1 MIVSEEK
8 KLIKQGYLRIKE
20 KIKNVRQDYRN
31 AVVQCRRSGSGKF
44 VHDYW
49 DLLKELWGGSPTT
62 NCIKNARTSLDNAHP
77 MEKESG
83 SSQEPLEEVKYAEDG
98 EILNNATNDL
108 EGVGETEV
116 NDTSASTSTSDD
128 FLHKPKAPT
137 ARSVDNKRKILEKKL
152 SANQRD
158 QVFLNFA
165 KDEVQLKQKL
175 IDGLTEATK
184 ESNKA
189 LESISQPMVTVG
201 KSIRDGLAL
210 LATTLSGV
218 QTQQA
223 PQGHAEYSPGPHNY
237 PAFQFSN

>member
-1 MIVSEEK
+1 MREK
-8 KLIKQGYLRIKE
+8 
-20 KIKNVRQDYRN
+20 
-31 AVVQCRRSGSGKF
+31 
-44 VHDYW
+44 
-49 DLLKELWGGSPTT
+49 
-62 NCIKNARTSLDNAHP
+62 
-77 MEKESG
+77 
-83 SSQEPLEEVKYAEDG
+83 
-98 EILNNATNDL
+98 
-108 EGVGETEV
+108 EV
-116 NDTSASTSTSDD
+116 NDTSASTSTTDD
-128 FLHKPKAPT
+128 FFHKPKAPT
-137 ARSVDNKRKILEKKL
+137 ARFVDNKRKILEKNL

-158 QVFLNFA
+158 QVFLNIA

-189 LESISQPMVTVG
+189 LESISQPMVAVG

-237 PAFQFSN
+237 PAFQFSNSFSRNVPYDHHRISFLSAQNEASRSDSPHNLHSPQE